1 MNKKKLEVKSEPV
14 RCDKLEWPPNFNF
27 KEGFKTLIKKLQK
40 EAFEKEP
47 YWLPK
52 EKEKM
57 KKTKWTSIDIKQ
69 EVYNKLESYRTEWSA
84 DNLSD
89 VINNFI
95 LYYEADQEPEDDRYY
110 CENCGDYHD

>member
-1 MNKKKLEVKSEPV
+1 MYKKKLEVKSEPV
-14 RCDKLEWPPNFNF
+14 RSDGLEWLTPGNYSF
-27 KEGFKTLIKKLQK
+27 KKCF
-40 EAFEKEP
+40 EAFCKASYKYVSKE
-47 YWLPK
+47 WLPK
-52 EKEKM
+52 EKKPM

-69 EVYNKLESYRTEWSA
+69 EVYNKLESYRAEWSA

>member
-1 MNKKKLEVKSEPV
+1 MNKKKLEINSEPA
-14 RCDKLEWPPNFNF
+14 RCDGLEWPPEIENKI
-27 KEGFKTLIKKLQK
+27 KENIKSFFDSAAK
-40 EAFEKEP
+40 AMDP

-52 EKEKM
+52 EKETM
-57 KKTKWTSIDIKQ
+57 KKTKWQSIDIKQ
-69 EVYNKLESYRTEWSA
+69 EVYNKLESYRAEWSV

-110 CENCGDYHD
+110 CDNCGGYHD